1 MRDRVSPFRTRI
13 LYLVPAL
20 AITAISVEAQQ
31 ATIAGPVTGYVFDS
45 SAQSLRPIL
54 GLPGASLLGAPLD
67 FGSSISG
74 AVIAPRQDTA
84 FLTTADGA
92 LHLFALNAASP
103 AEITVSGLLGGA
115 ANPVSFGESST
126 AGRASRR
133 PLRPSPSSQVVFSP
147 SGTAA
152 ALYQAESIQVISG
165 LPGSPAVAGS
175 FHVGSAPDSFAV
187 SDDGAVLLISAD
199 KSVRLI
205 GSFADL
211 GDLMDT
217 TRNALLA
224 FAPGTHDAAI
234 TDPAGAGVVLY
245 HDLTG
250 ADTSQVLA
258 PVNPNISAASAAA
271 FSADGKSLLLASASR
286 QSITALDV
294 SAGSS
299 NIIACSCSP
308 TSLARMGS
316 VFRLN
321 ELSSAP
327 LWLLNPQPAQPQVLF
342 VPALAQ

>member
-1 MRDRVSPFRTRI
+1 MTMR
-13 LYLVPAL
+13 YLGVLLAGWGMTAL
-20 AITAISVEAQQ
+20 SAQGQQ
-31 ATIAGPVTGYVFDS
+31 ANIAGPITGYVFDA
-45 SAQSLRPIL
+45 SAQSVRPVL
-54 GLPGASLLGAPLD
+54 GVPGASLLGAPVD
-67 FGSSISG
+67 FGFPISA
-74 AVIAPRQDTA
+74 AVMAPRQDTA
-84 FLTTADGA
+84 FVTTADGA
-92 LHLFALNAASP
+92 LHLFALNAAGP
-103 AEITVSGLLGGA
+103 AELTVNGLPAGSS
-115 ANPVSFGESST
+115 NPVSIGQSST
-126 AGRASRR
+126 ASRSSRR
-133 PLRPSPSSQVVFSP
+133 PVRPSSLNQVVFSP

-152 ALYQAESIQVISG
+152 ALYDKESIQVISG
-165 LPGSPAVAGS
+165 LPGAPTIAGS

-187 SDDGAVLLISAD
+187 SDDAVVLLISANQ
-199 KSVRLI
+199 SVRLI

-217 TRNALLA
+217 THNALLA

-258 PVNPNISAASAAA
+258 PVNANISAASATA

-299 NIIACSCSP
+299 NVIACSCSP
-308 TSLARMGS
+308 TSLARMGN

-321 ELSSAP
+321 ELTSAP
-327 LWLLNPQPAQPQVLF
+327 LWLLNPQAAQPQVLF
-342 VPALAQ
+342 VPALAK